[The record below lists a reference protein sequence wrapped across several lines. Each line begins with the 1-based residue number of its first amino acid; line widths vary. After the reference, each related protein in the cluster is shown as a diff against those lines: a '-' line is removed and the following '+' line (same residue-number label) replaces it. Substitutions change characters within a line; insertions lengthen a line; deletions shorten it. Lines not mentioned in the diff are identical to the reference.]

1 MNTQPSLFD
10 VPAVGAAR
18 RADPETSKE
27 AAQSVT
33 ATALESLV
41 MRWLHKRPSGL
52 TTHELAELTGLSL
65 VSVSPRIAPLVRK
78 GFVKDSGERRPGP
91 SGRKS
96 IVWKVS

>member
-10 VPAVGAAR
+10 IPAVGAAR

-41 MRWLHKRPSGL
+41 MHWLRKRPSGL
-52 TTHELAELTGLSL
+52 TTHELAEITGLSL
-65 VSVSPRIAPLVRK
+65 FLSLRALRHLCAKDWSRIQE
-78 GFVKDSGERRPGP
+78 SERWDHQAEIQPFG
-91 SGRKS
+91 S
-96 IVWKVS
+96 